1 LGLVGGQQ
9 RGGGRRAQRG
19 PAGQRQPAQQPPYRL
34 RLVGVA
40 QPQGALHRLD
50 GAVGAQVGGEGAR
63 RSRPEGRPGDPQRQR
78 QPAAQVPHPLGGL
91 GVVGAGGVLRGGR
104 QQLLRARRVQR
115 LHGQLVHPRGQV
127 VGQAE
132 RSAGGDQDQA
142 VGPFR
147 DQRAHL
153 EGVGGVVQDDRDR
166 RPRQALVVQLAQ
178 PLDLLV

>member
-1 LGLVGGQQ
+1 
-9 RGGGRRAQRG
+9 
-19 PAGQRQPAQQPPYRL
+19 
-34 RLVGVA
+34 
-40 QPQGALHRLD
+40 
-50 GAVGAQVGGEGAR
+50 
-63 RSRPEGRPGDPQRQR
+63 QRQR

-178 PLDLLV
+178 PLDLLVGGGAFAEQQLLAGCAEPVQQVQQRVPGGQRRLAGAVGAQVD